1 MLRFEIQLNS
11 NEPKIQFIGRDLN
24 APLNIARY
32 NRALHYIYSLQ
43 INVSRIDGI
52 LNTKSHPSLS
62 KYRDRIYKYIEKLIV
77 LIEKSSYSDKR
88 RSRNN
93 LIKGMN
99 LSRKLL
105 DNNRLNSD
113 LLKKSLL
120 YLVEKPTRN
129 KNYKDLE
136 LSSFYNHP
144 DQIPDFSSINN
155 ITLSRKSFYK
165 AIQSF
170 KDTIDEI
177 VAAVY
182 AIDNKILIEKTK
194 KRILKNISK
203 ISNKII
209 NILNREK
216 KDFNLSKTF
225 FENALFIQVL
235 SERPLTT
242 TESGFDFDSAD

>member
-1 MLRFEIQLNS
+1 M
-11 NEPKIQFIGRDLN
+11 
-24 APLNIARY
+24 
-32 NRALHYIYSLQ
+32 
-43 INVSRIDGI
+43 
-52 LNTKSHPSLS
+52 
-62 KYRDRIYKYIEKLIV
+62 
-77 LIEKSSYSDKR
+77 IEKSSYSDKR